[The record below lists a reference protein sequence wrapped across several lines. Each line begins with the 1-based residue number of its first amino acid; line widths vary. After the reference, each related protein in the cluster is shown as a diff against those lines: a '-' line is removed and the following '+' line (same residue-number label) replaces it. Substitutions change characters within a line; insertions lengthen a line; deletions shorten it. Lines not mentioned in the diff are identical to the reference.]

1 MSSIR
6 LQVLD
11 QICKTPGK
19 TCKRLSMDTGINLES
34 VRGAIYTLEADR
46 LIRKVSGT
54 KPYAYE
60 LDKLRMVAGKQLPA
74 FAESLRG
81 RQQVTEYTRTWK
93 PARDM
98 GEFLRS
104 LRA

>member
-1 MSSIR
+1 MTSIR

-19 TCKRLSMDTGINLES
+19 TCKWLSMDTGINLES

-60 LDKLRMVAGKQLPA
+60 PDRLRGVSGKQLPE
-74 FAESLRG
+74 FAERLRA
-81 RQQVTEYTRTWK
+81 QQVSEYTRTWK

-98 GEFLRS
+98 SEFLRS